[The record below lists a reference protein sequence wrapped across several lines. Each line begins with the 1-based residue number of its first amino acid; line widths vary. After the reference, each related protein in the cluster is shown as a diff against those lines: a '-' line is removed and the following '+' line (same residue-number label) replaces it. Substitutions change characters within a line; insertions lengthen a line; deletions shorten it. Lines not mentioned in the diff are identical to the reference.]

1 MTVRRRAAP
10 GHVLM
15 TADAVGG
22 VWTYALELA
31 RGLSAHGSRVTLAV
45 MGPAPSRAQRSEAAL
60 VRGLM
65 VRDRAF
71 KLEWMDE
78 PWEDVARAGEWL
90 LALEREYAPDV
101 VHLNGYAHAV
111 LPFRA
116 PVLVAAHS
124 CVCSWWRAVHGVA
137 APPAWDRYRAAV
149 RDGVHAADLVVAPT
163 RAMLTALGAEHG
175 TPARARVI
183 PNGRRAATYHTQKE
197 PFILG
202 AGRLWDEAKN
212 TAALAAVASAL
223 PWPVYVAGATAEPSG
238 ARAEATAVASGVT
251 SLGTLSPSALAG
263 WVARASIFAS
273 PVRYEPFG
281 LAALEAALAGCALVL
296 GDIPSQHEVWGDAAT
311 FVAPDDHDALRSV
324 LTRLAHDDA
333 LRAQMA
339 ERARERAARYSVA
352 RFVTGYVAAYAQLST
367 GTRASAL
374 SLTA

>member
-1 MTVRRRAAP
+1 MSTRRRAAP

-31 RGLSAHGSRVTLAV
+31 RGLSARGSRVTLAV

-60 VRGLM
+60 VRGLSL
-65 VRDRAF
+65 RERAF
-71 KLEWMDE
+71 RLEWMEE
-78 PWEDVARAGEWL
+78 PWDDVARAGEWL
-90 LALEREYAPDV
+90 LALERECAPDV
-101 VHLNGYAHAV
+101 VHLNGYAHAS

-137 APPAWDRYRAAV
+137 APPAWDGYRDAV
-149 RDGVHAADLVVAPT
+149 RDGLRAADVVVAPT
-163 RAMLTALGAEHG
+163 RAMLAALSAEHG
-175 TPARARVI
+175 APARAHVV
-183 PNGRRAATYHTQKE
+183 PNGRRTASFRAPSE

-212 TAALAAVASAL
+212 SAALAAVAPAL
-223 PWPVYVAGATAEPSG
+223 PWPVYVAGAAAEPSTAATEARTPAG
-238 ARAEATAVASGVT
+238 ALTA
-251 SLGTLSPSALAG
+251 LGTLSQSALAG
-263 WVARASIFAS
+263 WMARASIFAS
-273 PVRYEPFG
+273 PARYEPFG

-311 FVAPDDHDALRSV
+311 FVRPDDHDALARA
-324 LTRLAHDDA
+324 LIRLVGDDTH
-333 LRAQMA
+333 RARMA
-339 ERARERAARYSVA
+339 ERARHRAARYSVH
-352 RFVTGYVAAYAQLST
+352 RFVTGYLTAYAQLAS
-367 GTRASAL
+367 GTDAAAL